1 MRRGFIRRSGLLVE
15 TLAIVFSFKYV
26 FLTAP
31 KISQLAQNI
40 PGDKTYY
47 PPPHCFKNYIEVLKY
62 LYQKLT
68 RSHD

>member
-1 MRRGFIRRSGLLVE
+1 MRRGFIRRTGLLVE

-47 PPPHCFKNYIEVLKY
+47 PPPPLF
-62 LYQKLT
+62 QKLY
-68 RSHD
+68 RSLKILVSKVNSLT